1 MQDQLKNILHALA
14 ELEKRVAALE
24 KGKPIQPFGAGGP
37 PDEQPPE
44 KP

>member
-24 KGKPIQPFGAGGP
+24 NGKPIQPFGAGDP
-37 PDEQPPE
+37 TPE
-44 KP
+44 EPKPRP